1 MGCTLILLI
10 VSLFCHV
17 CALASVLA
25 PGTSLSTQTIVRE
38 LMVIYLFHDESSTDV
53 FAFSTDVTGQN
64 IPPVTPLTEWI
75 FVEALDTLKFLE
87 PWDIGDFQD
96 VLDHL
101 KADGY
106 FLFQGELLKPLRRTK
121 HRRSSPEC

>member
-1 MGCTLILLI
+1 MFSLLH
-10 VSLFCHV
+10 LYE
-17 CALASVLA
+17 LQVLA
-25 PGTSLSTQTIVRE
+25 CRLKRTVRE
-38 LMVIYLFHDESSTDV
+38 HMVIYLFRDESSTDV

-64 IPPVTPLTEWI
+64 IQPVAPLTEWI

-87 PWDIGDFQD
+87 PWDIGDFQV

-106 FLFQGELLKPLRRTK
+106 FLFQGDLLEPRRRTK